1 MAVRGHNG
9 LMTAAAIV
17 LGAVVGA
24 VLGSFLNVVLWRVPR
39 GESIV
44 RPPSHC
50 PACDTELPPREL
62 VPIFSWVVQR
72 GRCRSCGTHISGRYP
87 LVELGCAVVGALVAW
102 LLAS

>member
-1 MAVRGHNG
+1 
-9 LMTAAAIV
+9 MTALAIV
-17 LGAVVGA
+17 LGAVLGA

-50 PACDTELPPREL
+50 PACGTELTPREL

-72 GRCRSCGTHISGRYP
+72 GRCRSCGVKISMSYP
-87 LVELGCAVVGALVAW
+87 LVELACAIVGGLVAAY
-102 LLAS
+102 LVV